1 MRNLIT
7 AFLLSLSLLT
17 VSTVHALPQTDVTDN
32 NVILEFPE
40 TATFSATITA
50 DTDIVSVVLEY
61 GNQQQTCGEVVAKA
75 YPEFTPGKRV
85 DVAWTWEMRQSGSLP
100 PGAQLWWRWRITDAN
115 GNETTSETKNATWL
129 DEVHNWQ
136 TINQGMINFHWYRG
150 DNAFAQDLMNAA
162 QSGLEFNRTQSGLST
177 TEPIDLYIYANTSDM
192 QDAMLYEPSWT
203 GGRAY
208 PDYKIVV
215 IGISADEL
223 DWGRNAMVHELTHIL
238 IGQSTFSCLGS
249 IPTWLNEGLAM
260 FSEGGLDAA
269 SQGQLDAAIRDN
281 TLLSLRS
288 MSSGFGELS
297 DKVNLSYSQSY
308 SVVKYLIETY
318 GQEKMTSLLTLLR
331 DGTAIDDALQQTYGF
346 DTDGLED
353 GWRQAVGAQPQ
364 VVSAQPTLQP
374 TPTFVPTIVPVSG
387 GSFNL
392 QTTPTPIPTS
402 SSVGL
407 PTETTPFGRSGP
419 PLALTVMLLA
429 FCCLTLL
436 VIGVVVLGLVV
447 RNQNKKGGSNVQ

>member
-17 VSTVHALPQTDVTDN
+17 VATAHALPQTDVTNN

-61 GNQQQTCGEVVAKA
+61 GNRQQTCGEVIAKA
-75 YPEFTPGKRV
+75 YPEFTPGKRA

-115 GNETTSETKNATWL
+115 GNETTSETKTAIWL
-129 DEVHNWQ
+129 DDLHNWK

-150 DNAFAQDLMNAA
+150 ENSFAQDLMNAA

-208 PDYKIVV
+208 SDYNIVV
-215 IGISADEL
+215 IGIAQDEL

-260 FSEGGLDAA
+260 FSEGGLDGG
-269 SQGQLDAAIRDN
+269 SQGQLDAAISDN

-288 MSSGFGELS
+288 ISTGFGELS

-331 DGTAIDDALQQTYGF
+331 DGTAIDDALLQTYGF

-353 GWRQAVGAQPQ
+353 GWRQAVGAQPRT
-364 VVSAQPTLQP
+364 VSAQATVQP

-387 GSFNL
+387 GSVNL
-392 QTTPTPIPTS
+392 QATPTPIPTS
-402 SSVGL
+402 SSGGL
-407 PTETTPFGRSGP
+407 PTETPVTRSGP
-419 PLALTVMLLA
+419 PRALTIMLLV

-447 RNQNKKGGSNVQ
+447 RSQNRKGGNNVQ